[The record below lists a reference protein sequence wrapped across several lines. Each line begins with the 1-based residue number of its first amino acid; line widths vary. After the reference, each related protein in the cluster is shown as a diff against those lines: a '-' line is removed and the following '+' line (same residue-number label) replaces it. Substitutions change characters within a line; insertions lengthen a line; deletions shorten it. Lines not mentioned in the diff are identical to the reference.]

1 MNKFLTIAFIL
12 FTILVCILGLRWYV
26 LTHIK
31 LGLETEFYQEAIKYM
46 RENKK

>member
-1 MNKFLTIAFIL
+1 MSVVK
-12 FTILVCILGLRWYV
+12 VCKKHGE